1 MSLTSRVGLG
11 TAALLLGGWLCADAT
26 EGVSS
31 SAVATPALASVQSAN
46 ELTPMA
52 VARAQ
57 RWGLSPSEWQ
67 RYETLMTGIR
77 GSVSPS
83 SLSPIEVLGIHAHT
97 DAERRQYAELWAR
110 LMHEDVERVLAF
122 QRAYDEALRRLYG
135 NEPLISSA
143 AMPRPTQAALAKS
156 DRLLLF
162 VSRECPACDGAVK
175 DVLRLQPQVAGIDIY
190 LVGVKPDAPRAVQD
204 WAANHGIPAA
214 LVKAGQVTLNFEGD
228 ALARLGQS
236 MATLPLVMR
245 RHEEDVTVLDLA
257 TLP

>member
-1 MSLTSRVGLG
+1 MSVTSRAGVGI
-11 TAALLLGGWLCADAT
+11 AAILMGGWLCAEAT
-26 EGVSS
+26 EGVST
-31 SAVATPALASVQSAN
+31 SAVATPALPSGQTAN
-46 ELTPMA
+46 ELAPMA

-57 RWGLSPSEWQ
+57 RWGLSPTEWQ

-77 GSVSPS
+77 GSVSPV
-83 SLSPIEVLGIHAHT
+83 SLSPIEVLGIHART
-97 DAERRQYAELWAR
+97 DAERRQYAEQWAR

-143 AMPRPTQAALAKS
+143 ATPRATQAALARS

-162 VSRECPACDGAVK
+162 VSRECSACDGVVK

-204 WAANHGIPAA
+204 WAANHGIPVA

-245 RHEEDVTVLDLA
+245 RREVDVTVLDLA
-257 TLP
+257 ALP

>member
-26 EGVSS
+26 EGVSTS
-31 SAVATPALASVQSAN
+31 SIATPALASVQSAN

-57 RWGLSPSEWQ
+57 RWGLSPTEWQ

-83 SLSPIEVLGIHAHT
+83 SLSPIEVLGIHART
-97 DAERRQYAELWAR
+97 DAERREYAEQWAR

-143 AMPRPTQAALAKS
+143 ATPRLTQAALARS

-162 VSRECPACDGAVK
+162 VSRECPACDDAVK
-175 DVLRLQPQVAGIDIY
+175 DVLRLQSQVAGIDIY
-190 LVGVKPDAPRAVQD
+190 LVGVESDAPRAVQD
-204 WAANHGIPAA
+204 WAANHGIPVA

-245 RHEEDVTVLDLA
+245 RREEDVTVLDLG